1 MIFIKGTSSY
11 LMIFV
16 LCSLISCKRWD
27 PNVQFEND
35 IQQQRKELILREN
48 RSNADKQSELNSFI
62 SFISQILSKRDEF
75 LKWSENKAI
84 TYKITTRSDFKGENW
99 ETRTYEISSLI
110 IAQYGSGSEMI
121 KYYRKIKKPLNLTF
135 ITNGTRI
142 ISPSIF

>member
-1 MIFIKGTSSY
+1 MIFA
-11 LMIFV
+11 

-27 PNVQFEND
+27 PDVQFEND

-62 SFISQILSKRDEF
+62 SYISKILLKRDEF
-75 LKWSENKAI
+75 LNWSEEKAI
-84 TYKITTRSDFKGENW
+84 AYKITTRSDFNGENW
-99 ETRTYEISSLI
+99 ETRNYEISSLV
-110 IAQYGSGSEMI
+110 IAQYGSNSEMI
-121 KYYRKIKKPLNLTF
+121 KYYRKSKKPLNLTF